1 MLQFAL
7 EPSPISPA
15 SSSSKN
21 LAAKVH
27 TPVAFR
33 QSLKQGNRLMEN
45 FLIRET
51 GSSTSELLI
60 KENESKFSAQK
71 DVSTSAKTRETL
83 SVEKTAPGIADA
95 NVLEVPS
102 TSTLKQVTKGRKLFS
117 CVYFLI

>member
-7 EPSPISPA
+7 ESPPISPA

-33 QSLKQGNRLMEN
+33 HSLKQGSKLMEN

-51 GSSTSELLI
+51 GGSTSELSI
-60 KENESKFSAQK
+60 KENESKVIPQK
-71 DVSTSAKTRETL
+71 EVSTSSRTKEAP
-83 SVEKTAPGIADA
+83 SVEKTAPSSLVA
-95 NVLEVPS
+95 NVPETPS
-102 TSTLKQVTKGRKLFS
+102 TSTLKQSAKGRKLFS
-117 CVYFLI
+117 YMCFLT

>member
-7 EPSPISPA
+7 EPSPVSPA

-60 KENESKFSAQK
+60 KENESKFSPQK
-71 DVSTSAKTRETL
+71 DVSTSAKTRETP
-83 SVEKTAPGIADA
+83 SVENSAPGIADA

-117 CVYFLI
+117 RVYFLI